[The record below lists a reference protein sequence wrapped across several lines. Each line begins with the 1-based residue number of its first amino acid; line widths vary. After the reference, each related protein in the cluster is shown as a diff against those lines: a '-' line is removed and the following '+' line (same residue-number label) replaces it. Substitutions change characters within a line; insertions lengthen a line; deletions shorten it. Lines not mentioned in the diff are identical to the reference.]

1 MYYGLS
7 CKLALN
13 INVKEERAT
22 EGIRKHPSI
31 RPFFIKVPD
40 RKEGTLTTDKQL
52 LVRDT
57 VVMLISI
64 SISHLTRL
72 ARGVILTIDVTR
84 QFMSK

>member
-31 RPFFIKVPD
+31 RPLFIKVPH

-57 VVMLISI
+57 VSMLI

>member
-31 RPFFIKVPD
+31 RPFFIEVPH
-40 RKEGTLTTDKQL
+40 RKAGTLTTDKQL

-57 VVMLISI
+57 VAMLI

-84 QFMSK
+84 QFVSK

>member
-7 CKLALN
+7 CKLGLN
-13 INVKEERAT
+13 INVREERAT

-31 RPFFIKVPD
+31 RPFFIKFPH

-57 VVMLISI
+57 VAMLISI
-64 SISHLTRL
+64 SYLIRLTS
-72 ARGVILTIDVTR
+72 GVILTIDVTR

>member
-31 RPFFIKVPD
+31 RPFFIKVSD
-40 RKEGTLTTDKQL
+40 RKEGALTTDKQL

-57 VVMLISI
+57 VSMLI

-84 QFMSK
+84 QFVSK

>member
-1 MYYGLS
+1 MVNTLSGLNE
-7 CKLALN
+7 L
-13 INVKEERAT
+13 RAGST
-22 EGIRKHPSI
+22 

-84 QFMSK
+84 QFVSK